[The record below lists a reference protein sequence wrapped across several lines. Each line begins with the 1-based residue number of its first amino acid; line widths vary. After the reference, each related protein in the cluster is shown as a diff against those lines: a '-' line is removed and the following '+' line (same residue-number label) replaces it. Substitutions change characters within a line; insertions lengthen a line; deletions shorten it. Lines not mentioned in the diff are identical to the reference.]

1 MKIKNKIV
9 FSIII
14 ILIFLF
20 IIHILFYNN
29 FELFISSD
37 PTIKR
42 SDPVNFNNLI
52 DINNLQYLI
61 TDLTMNIN
69 NLYINNTTDP
79 NYIILNSHI
88 LEIQSAMNYLKYY
101 CNDFG
106 DCHNLQKS
114 DIIHMHKLIWP
125 GPSNNEDCLLIFID
139 KLHNNNIISE
149 ESYNNI
155 IIILNKIGDSLSKL
169 LLDNNFLIP
178 TTNSTNPN
186 NPTTTPTPTSTPKTK
201 YIQYAILDYKNIN

>member
-1 MKIKNKIV
+1 MKIKHKIIFCF
-9 FSIII
+9 FSILI
-14 ILIFLF
+14 ILL

-29 FELFISSD
+29 FVVFISSD

-52 DINNLQYLI
+52 DINSLQYLI

-69 NLYINNTTDP
+69 NLYVNNNIDP
-79 NYIILNSHI
+79 NYINLNSYI

-114 DIIHMHKLIWP
+114 DIIHIQDLIWP
-125 GPSNNEDCLLIFID
+125 SPSNNEDCLMIFIN
-139 KLHNNNIISE
+139 KLYNNNVISE
-149 ESYNNI
+149 ENYNSI
-155 IIILNKIGDSLSKL
+155 LDILNQINDSLSKL
-169 LLDNNFLIP
+169 FVDNNFMEP
-178 TTNSTNPN
+178 TIYVSN
-186 NPTTTPTPTSTPKTK
+186 N
-201 YIQYAILDYKNIN
+201 